1 MRTTSSTLVC
11 FHTDSEESLL
21 AAKRAL
27 RGLPRAQ
34 FVRRVTP
41 WEEIIDIARGEEV
54 VERHVW
60 RKPESDFL
68 GSLDARRICIEK
80 LALYQ

>member
-27 RGLPRAQ
+27 RGLPY
-34 FVRRVTP
+34 V
-41 WEEIIDIARGEEV
+41 
-54 VERHVW
+54 
-60 RKPESDFL
+60 
-68 GSLDARRICIEK
+68 
-80 LALYQ
+80 